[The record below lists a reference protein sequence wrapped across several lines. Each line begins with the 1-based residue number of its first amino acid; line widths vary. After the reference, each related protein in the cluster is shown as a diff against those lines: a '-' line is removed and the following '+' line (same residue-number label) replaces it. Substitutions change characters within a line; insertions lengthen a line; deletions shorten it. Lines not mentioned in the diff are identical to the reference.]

1 MTKPIIKTV
10 FWDLD
15 GTLIDSEHLHA
26 DAAFVAFER
35 LNIPLITREITPG
48 IENKLAFAE
57 LTGLDL
63 RNDLNQRLFEKWDRL
78 VVDLVLEEININDAI
93 HQSLEL
99 FTHFNSLGI
108 TQTVVS
114 NSYLRLVKHSL
125 QQLGIIHQVHQIH
138 ARDMVTHAKPSP
150 ELYNNA
156 LRGQMNQQ
164 ANCLAF
170 EDSNT
175 GIKAAQ
181 SAGIM
186 VVGIGKANRNI
197 LELDPQQDSWL
208 NTLNQYYQF

>member
-1 MTKPIIKTV
+1 
-10 FWDLD
+10 
-15 GTLIDSEHLHA
+15 
-26 DAAFVAFER
+26 
-35 LNIPLITREITPG
+35 
-48 IENKLAFAE
+48 
-57 LTGLDL
+57 
-63 RNDLNQRLFEKWDRL
+63 
-78 VVDLVLEEININDAI
+78 
-93 HQSLEL
+93 
-99 FTHFNSLGI
+99 
-108 TQTVVS
+108 
-114 NSYLRLVKHSL
+114 
-125 QQLGIIHQVHQIH
+125 
-138 ARDMVTHAKPSP
+138 MVTHGKPSP

-181 SAGIM
+181 SAGVM